1 MQIRYNAIRSIAQT
15 GRNSTS
21 LPFCVVVFA
30 RTYSVARKRIIVQ
43 ITVLIETYLEVA
55 K

>member
-1 MQIRYNAIRSIAQT
+1 MQIRYNAIRRIVQT

-30 RTYSVARKRIIVQ
+30 RTEFSSTGRDHCTDY
-43 ITVLIETYLEVA
+43 
-55 K
+55 